1 MNSLNYNLEIIGE
14 QTNYTP
20 RKEIIDP
27 IVNSDKKI
35 FEITADNSYGKT
47 FILNLIAYA
56 LDADKLDSDRILP
69 AIKDSISRYDD
80 QNSYNLDYTIDLVLP
95 DNKKLSLTKE
105 KGRGKLIQ
113 IDGGAPISH
122 NLLHKD
128 LSVIYDV
135 PSNPSER
142 LNAVIKDL
150 GIWNNNLMTKFNKI
164 SRHLNNVTKEFD
176 SVRNEDKIAQLNS
189 KSLKYETDIEEKIF
203 ELDFKKE
210 TLKELTTLTNLKQLA
225 NYLKI
230 KTKNETNLFKLTAAF
245 KLLKKPQKIDKK
257 DEVKIKNYNS
267 ELNRIDT
274 DFRNLITKLIRF
286 IKKDIEISEMI
297 NEGAASLRHYDNIK
311 DKEIKDIF
319 LADNYIVMEQKFMK
333 SIDYIKEDVSL
344 FINKKKSDKSYIIH
358 NSYKEFIIL
367 LENLIDNNIDH
378 LLKTATSVDSS
389 KLKIQLEAII
399 NEHKIKNY
407 DEIKYFFKDDLKPL
421 KGYFSQY
428 FKTSNQLKKETQKKL
443 VSDTESKY
451 YQVEAKLQETKI
463 SLKKVKDFI
472 KKTTVNCSNDMKI
485 DDLSR
490 FDTLAKISDLEHIVR
505 ERVSNTRLT
514 DDLSGSKENISRDI
528 NSLRKAKE
536 ALEFEK
542 KLNDRTYTKEDSK
555 NSSLFNDK
563 QKKRIKL
570 FERMI
575 SRIIANTRQFSLLI
589 SNIEKGDLSKF
600 KDEEDI
606 QFIDIAGKIIAYSMD
621 NKLLRADGEFVELIS
636 YDMVKQEF
644 HCSDN
649 LIIKKDDVSTGLAS
663 ANYLKQRIENVEG
676 KYVVVL
682 LDEIGNMAQ
691 NALDKVIDSI
701 KKLEDQ
707 NRLVLAVFTR
717 PNSNGIKIIN
727 Y

>member
-1 MNSLNYNLEIIGE
+1 MNSLSYNLEIIGE
-14 QTNYTP
+14 NTNYTP

-47 FILNLIAYA
+47 FILNLLAYA

-113 IDGGAPISH
+113 IDGGPPISH
-122 NLLHKD
+122 NMLHSD

-150 GIWNNNLMTKFNKI
+150 GIWNNNLMSKFNKI
-164 SRHLNNVTKEFD
+164 SRYLNNVTKEFD
-176 SVRNEDKIAQLNS
+176 SVRDEEKIAHLKS
-189 KSLKYETDIEEKIF
+189 KSLKYETEIEEKIF
-203 ELDFKKE
+203 ELDYKKE
-210 TLKELTTLTNLKQLA
+210 ILKELTTLTNLNQLSK
-225 NYLKI
+225 YLTVEL
-230 KTKNETNLFKLTAAF
+230 KTESEIFKLTAAF
-245 KLLKKPQKIDKK
+245 KLLKKPQKIEKK
-257 DEVKIKNYNS
+257 DELKIKQYTS
-267 ELNRIDT
+267 ELNQIEIN
-274 DFRNLITKLIRF
+274 FRNLIAKLIKF
-286 IKKDIEISEMI
+286 INRDIEISEMI
-297 NEGAASLRHYDNIK
+297 NEDMSSLRHYDNIK
-311 DKEIKDIF
+311 EKEIKDIF
-319 LADNYIVMEQKFMK
+319 SAENYYVEQERFTK
-333 SIDYIKEDVSL
+333 SVDYIKDRILL
-344 FINKKKSDKSYIIH
+344 FIEEKKSDKSYIIH
-358 NSYKEFIIL
+358 NSYKEFIVL
-367 LENLIDNNIDH
+367 LENLIENNIDH

-389 KLKIQLEAII
+389 KLKTQLESII
-399 NEHKIKNY
+399 KEHKIKNY
-407 DEIKYFFKDDLKPL
+407 DEVKNFFRNDLKPL
-421 KGYFSQY
+421 QGEFSQY
-428 FKTSNQLKKETQKKL
+428 FRTSNQLKKENKKKL
-443 VSDTESKY
+443 VSNTESKY
-451 YQVEAKLQETKI
+451 YEVDAKLREKKAT
-463 SLKKVKDFI
+463 LKKVKGFI
-472 KKTTVNCSNDMKI
+472 TLSTVNCSNDMEIK
-485 DDLSR
+485 DLSR
-490 FDTLAKISDLEHIVR
+490 FDTSGKIADLQYIV
-505 ERVSNTRLT
+505 EKRVSNSKLT
-514 DDLSGSKENISRDI
+514 DNLLGSKDNIIKDI
-528 NSLRKAKE
+528 TSLKKAKE
-536 ALEFEK
+536 SLELEK
-542 KLNDRTYTKEDSK
+542 RLADRTHEKEDAK
-555 NSSLFNDK
+555 NSSTFNDQ

-570 FERMI
+570 FDRMI
-575 SRIIANTRQFSLLI
+575 SRIIANTSQFKEMI
-589 SNIEKGDLSKF
+589 SEIETGDLSKF

-701 KKLEDQ
+701 KKLEAQ

>member
-14 QTNYTP
+14 QNNYTP

-27 IVNSDKKI
+27 IVNSEKKI

-56 LDADKLDSDRILP
+56 LDADKLDNDRILP

-80 QNSYNLDYTIDLVLP
+80 QGSYNLDYTIDLVLP

-105 KGRGKLIQ
+105 KGRGKLMQ
-113 IDGGAPISH
+113 INGGAPISH

-164 SRHLNNVTKEFD
+164 LRHLNNVTKEFD
-176 SVRNEDKIAQLNS
+176 SVRDEDKITQLKS
-189 KSLKYETDIEEKIF
+189 KSLKYETEIEEKIF

-210 TLKELTTLTNLKQLA
+210 TLKELTTLINLKQLSK
-225 NYLKI
+225 YLKV
-230 KTKNETNLFKLTAAF
+230 KTKNEADIFRLTAAF
-245 KLLKKPQKIDKK
+245 KLLKKPQKIEKK
-257 DEVKIKNYNS
+257 DELKIKQYAS
-267 ELNRIDT
+267 ELTQIDT
-274 DFRNLITKLIRF
+274 HFRHLIRNLIKYIN
-286 IKKDIEISEMI
+286 KDIEISEMI
-297 NEGAASLRHYDNIK
+297 KEDMTSLRHYNNIK
-311 DKEIKDIF
+311 EKEIKDVF
-319 LADNYIVMEQKFMK
+319 SAENYITEQEKFIK
-333 SIDYIKEDVSL
+333 SIDYIKDDILL
-344 FINKKKSDKSYIIH
+344 FIEKKKSDKSYIIH
-358 NSYKEFIIL
+358 NSYREFITL
-367 LENLIDNNIDH
+367 LESLMENNIDH
-378 LLKTATSVDSS
+378 LLKSATSVDSS
-389 KLKIQLEAII
+389 KLKTQLESII
-399 NEHKIKNY
+399 KEHKIKNY
-407 DEIKYFFKDDLKPL
+407 DDVKNFFRNDLKPL

-428 FKTSNQLKKETQKKL
+428 YRTNNQLKKESEKKL
-443 VSDTESKY
+443 VSNTESKY
-451 YQVEAKLQETKI
+451 YEVDAKLKEKKYT
-463 SLKKVKDFI
+463 LKKVNGFI
-472 KKTTVNCSNDMKI
+472 TATTVNCANDMEI
-485 DDLSR
+485 DELSR
-490 FDTLAKISDLEHIVR
+490 FDTLGKIADLQYIVEKR
-505 ERVSNTRLT
+505 ISNSQLI
-514 DDLSGSKENISRDI
+514 DNLQESKENISRDI
-528 NSLRKAKE
+528 NSLRKTKE
-536 ALEFEK
+536 TLELEK
-542 KLNDRTYTKEDSK
+542 RMNDRIYTKEDSK
-555 NSSLFNDK
+555 NSSMFNDN

-575 SRIIANTRQFSLLI
+575 SRIIANTKQFKEMI
-589 SNIEKGDLSKF
+589 SEIETGDLSKF

-717 PNSNGIKIIN
+717 PNSNGIKIIK

>member
-14 QTNYTP
+14 NTNYTP

-27 IVNSDKKI
+27 IVSSDKKI

-113 IDGGAPISH
+113 IDGGPPISH
-122 NLLHKD
+122 NLLHSD

-150 GIWNNNLMTKFNKI
+150 GIWNNNLMSKFNKI
-164 SRHLNNVTKEFD
+164 SRYLNNVTKEFD
-176 SVRNEDKIAQLNS
+176 SVRDEEKIAQLKS
-189 KSLKYETDIEEKIF
+189 KSLKYEIEIEEKIF
-203 ELDFKKE
+203 ELDYKKE
-210 TLKELTTLTNLKQLA
+210 ILKELTTLTNLSQLSK
-225 NYLKI
+225 YLTVEL
-230 KTKNETNLFKLTAAF
+230 KTESEIFKLTAAF
-245 KLLKKPQKIDKK
+245 KLLKKPQKIEKK
-257 DEVKIKNYNS
+257 DELKIKQYTS
-267 ELNRIDT
+267 ELNQIEIN
-274 DFRNLITKLIRF
+274 FRNLIAKLIKF
-286 IKKDIEISEMI
+286 INRDIEISEMI
-297 NEGAASLRHYDNIK
+297 NEDMSSLRHYDNIIE
-311 DKEIKDIF
+311 KEIKDIVSAENHYVELERF
-319 LADNYIVMEQKFMK
+319 TK
-333 SIDYIKEDVSL
+333 SVDYIKDRILL
-344 FINKKKSDKSYIIH
+344 FIEKKKSDKSYIIH
-358 NSYKEFIIL
+358 NSYKEFIVL
-367 LENLIDNNIDH
+367 LESLMENNIDH

-389 KLKIQLEAII
+389 KLKTQLESII
-399 NEHKIKNY
+399 KEHKIKNY
-407 DEIKYFFKDDLKPL
+407 DEVKNFFRNDLKPL
-421 KGYFSQY
+421 KGQFSQY
-428 FKTSNQLKKETQKKL
+428 FRTSNQLKKENKKKL
-443 VSDTESKY
+443 VSNTESKY
-451 YQVEAKLQETKI
+451 YEVDAKLREKKAT
-463 SLKKVKDFI
+463 LKKVKGFI
-472 KKTTVNCSNDMKI
+472 TSSTVNCSNDMEI
-485 DDLSR
+485 RDISR
-490 FDTLAKISDLEHIVR
+490 FDTSGKIADLQYIV
-505 ERVSNTRLT
+505 EKRVSNSKLT
-514 DDLSGSKENISRDI
+514 DNLQEAKEDITRDI
-528 NSLRKAKE
+528 NTIKKIKGN
-536 ALEFEK
+536 LEVEK
-542 KLNDRTYTKEDSK
+542 KMNDRIFTKEDSK
-555 NSSLFNDK
+555 NLSIFNDQ

-570 FERMI
+570 FDRMI
-575 SRIIANTRQFSLLI
+575 SRIIANTSQFKEMI
-589 SNIEKGDLSKF
+589 SEIETGDLSKF

>member
-1 MNSLNYNLEIIGE
+1 MNTLKYKLEIIGE
-14 QTNYTP
+14 NTNYTP

-27 IVNSDKKI
+27 IVSSDKKI

-69 AIKDSISRYDD
+69 AIKDSIARYDD
-80 QNSYNLDYTIDLVLP
+80 QNSYNLDYNIDLVLP
-95 DNKKLSLTKE
+95 DNKELSLSKE

-113 IDGGAPISH
+113 INGGAPISH

-164 SRHLNNVTKEFD
+164 SRYLNDVTKQFD
-176 SVRNEDKIAQLNS
+176 SVRDEDKIAHYKSKSQKYEIDITEKVSELNS
-189 KSLKYETDIEEKIF
+189 
-203 ELDFKKE
+203 KKE
-210 TLKELTTLTNLKQLA
+210 TLKELTTLINLDQLS
-225 NYLKI
+225 NYLTVKL
-230 KTKNETNLFKLTAAF
+230 KTESDIFKLTATF
-245 KLLKKPQKIDKK
+245 KQLKKPQKIEKK
-257 DEVKIKNYNS
+257 DELKIKQYTT
-267 ELNRIDT
+267 ELNQIEIN
-274 DFRNLITKLIRF
+274 FRNLIAKLIKF
-286 IKKDIEISEMI
+286 INKDIEISEMI
-297 NEGAASLRHYDNIK
+297 NEDITSFRHYNNIK
-311 DKEIKDIF
+311 EKKIKEIF
-319 LADNYIVMEQKFMK
+319 LSENYISEQDQFMK
-333 SIDYIKEDVSL
+333 SIDYLKEGILL
-344 FINKKKSDKSYIIH
+344 FIEKKKNDKSYIIH
-358 NSYKEFIIL
+358 NSYKEFITL
-367 LENLIDNNIDH
+367 LESLMENNIDH
-378 LLKTATSVDSS
+378 LLKSATTVDTN
-389 KLKIQLEAII
+389 KLKTQLEAII

-407 DEIKYFFKDDLKPL
+407 DEVKNFFRNDLKPL
-421 KGYFSQY
+421 KSYLSQY
-428 FKTSNQLKKETQKKL
+428 YRTNNQLIKESEKKF
-443 VSDTESKY
+443 VSNNESKY
-451 YQVEAKLQETKI
+451 YEVEAKLREKKAR
-463 SLKKVKDFI
+463 LKKVKGLI
-472 KKTTVNCSNDMKI
+472 TASTVNCSNEMEI
-485 DDLSR
+485 RDLSR
-490 FDTLAKISDLEHIVR
+490 FDTSGKITDLRYIV
-505 ERVSNTRLT
+505 EKRVSNSKLT
-514 DDLSGSKENISRDI
+514 DNLQEAKENITRDI
-528 NSLRKAKE
+528 NTLKKIKGN
-536 ALEFEK
+536 LEVEK
-542 KLNDRTYTKEDSK
+542 KMNDRIFTKEDSK
-555 NSSLFNDK
+555 NSSIFNDQ

-575 SRIIANTRQFSLLI
+575 SRIIANTSQFKEMI
-589 SNIEKGDLSKF
+589 SEIKTGDLSKF
-600 KDEEDI
+600 KDKEDI

-649 LIIKKDDVSTGLAS
+649 LIIKKEDVSTGLAS

-701 KKLEDQ
+701 KKLEEQ

>member
-14 QTNYTP
+14 NTNYTP

-176 SVRNEDKIAQLNS
+176 SVRNEDKIAQLKS

-210 TLKELTTLTNLKQLA
+210 TLKELRTLTNLKQLA

-333 SIDYIKEDVSL
+333 SIDYIKEDVLL

-358 NSYKEFIIL
+358 NSYKEFILL

-407 DEIKYFFKDDLKPL
+407 DEIKYFFRDDLKPL

-472 KKTTVNCSNDMKI
+472 KKTTVDCSNDMKI

-505 ERVSNTRLT
+505 KRVSNTRLT

-528 NSLRKAKE
+528 NSLRKTKE

-542 KLNDRTYTKEDSK
+542 RLNDRTYTKEDSK

>member
-1 MNSLNYNLEIIGE
+1 MNTLKYNLEIIGE
-14 QTNYTP
+14 NTNYTP

-69 AIKDSISRYDD
+69 TIKDSISRYDD
-80 QNSYNLDYTIDLVLP
+80 QESYNLNYNIDLVLP
-95 DNKKLSLTKE
+95 DNKQLSLSKG

-113 IDGGAPISH
+113 IDGGAPISY

-164 SRHLNNVTKEFD
+164 SRHLNDVTKQFD
-176 SVRNEDKIAQLNS
+176 SVRDEDKIALHKS
-189 KSLKYETDIEEKIF
+189 KSLKLEAEIEEKIF

-210 TLKELTTLTNLKQLA
+210 ILSEIDILLHLKQLS
-225 NYLKI
+225 NYSTI
-230 KTKNETNLFKLTAAF
+230 KTKNESESFKLSAAF
-245 KLLKKPQKIDKK
+245 KLLKKPQRIEKK
-257 DEVKIKNYNS
+257 DELKIKQHAL
-267 ELNRIDT
+267 ELTQIGAS
-274 DFRNLITKLIRF
+274 FRNIIAKLIRF
-286 IKKDIEISEMI
+286 INKDIEISEMI
-297 NEGAASLRHYDNIK
+297 NEDMTSFRHYNNIK
-311 DKEIKDIF
+311 EKEIKDIF
-319 LADNYIVMEQKFMK
+319 SAENYSTEQDRFMRG
-333 SIDYIKEDVSL
+333 IDYIQNSILL
-344 FINKKKSDKSYIIH
+344 FIEKKKNDKSYIIH
-358 NSYKEFIIL
+358 NSYREFITL
-367 LENLIDNNIDH
+367 LESLMENNIDH
-378 LLKTATSVDSS
+378 LLKSATTVDSS
-389 KLKIQLEAII
+389 TLKTQLEAII

-407 DEIKYFFKDDLKPL
+407 DEVRNFFRNELKPL
-421 KGYFSQY
+421 KGYFAQY
-428 FKTSNQLKKETQKKL
+428 FRTNNQLKKESDKKL
-443 VSDTESKY
+443 VSNTESKY
-451 YQVEAKLQETKI
+451 YDVEAKLKDKKAT
-463 SLKKVKDFI
+463 LKKVNSLI
-472 KKTTVNCSNDMKI
+472 TTSKVNCANAMEI
-485 DDLSR
+485 DDLNR
-490 FDTLAKISDLEHIVR
+490 LDTLEKIADLQYIV
-505 ERVSNTRLT
+505 EKRVSNSKLT
-514 DDLSGSKENISRDI
+514 ENLKESKENLSAEIK
-528 NSLRKAKE
+528 SLQKRKG
-536 ALEFEK
+536 ALELDK
-542 KLNDRTYTKEDSK
+542 RMNDRIYTKEDSK
-555 NSSLFNDK
+555 NSSIFNDQ

-575 SRIIANTRQFSLLI
+575 SSIIANTKQFSSLI

-600 KDEEDI
+600 KDVEDI

-621 NKLLRADGEFVELIS
+621 NKLLRADGEFAELIS

-701 KKLEDQ
+701 KKLEEQ

>member
-14 QTNYTP
+14 NTNYTP

-27 IVNSDKKI
+27 IVSSDKKI

-113 IDGGAPISH
+113 IDGGPPISH
-122 NLLHKD
+122 NLLHSD

-150 GIWNNNLMTKFNKI
+150 GIWNNNLMSKFNKI
-164 SRHLNNVTKEFD
+164 SRYLNNVTKEFD
-176 SVRNEDKIAQLNS
+176 SVRDEEKIAQLKS
-189 KSLKYETDIEEKIF
+189 KSLKYEIEIEEKIF
-203 ELDFKKE
+203 ELDYKKE
-210 TLKELTTLTNLKQLA
+210 ILKELTTLTNLSQLSK
-225 NYLKI
+225 YLTVEL
-230 KTKNETNLFKLTAAF
+230 KTESEIFKLTAAF
-245 KLLKKPQKIDKK
+245 KLLKKPQKIEKK
-257 DEVKIKNYNS
+257 DELKIKQYTS
-267 ELNRIDT
+267 ELNQIEIN
-274 DFRNLITKLIRF
+274 FRNLIAKLIKF
-286 IKKDIEISEMI
+286 INRDIEISEMI
-297 NEGAASLRHYDNIK
+297 NEDMSSLRHYDNIIE
-311 DKEIKDIF
+311 KEIKDIVSAENHYVELERF
-319 LADNYIVMEQKFMK
+319 TK
-333 SIDYIKEDVSL
+333 SVDYIKDRILL
-344 FINKKKSDKSYIIH
+344 FIEKKKSDKSYIIH
-358 NSYKEFIIL
+358 NSYKEFIVL
-367 LENLIDNNIDH
+367 LESLMENNIDH

-389 KLKIQLEAII
+389 KLKTQLESII
-399 NEHKIKNY
+399 KEHKIKNY
-407 DEIKYFFKDDLKPL
+407 DEVKNFFRNDLKPL
-421 KGYFSQY
+421 KGQFSQY
-428 FKTSNQLKKETQKKL
+428 FRTSNQLKKENKKKL
-443 VSDTESKY
+443 VSNTESKY
-451 YQVEAKLQETKI
+451 YEVDAKLREKKAT
-463 SLKKVKDFI
+463 LKKVKGFI
-472 KKTTVNCSNDMKI
+472 TSSTVNCSNDMEI
-485 DDLSR
+485 RDLSR
-490 FDTLAKISDLEHIVR
+490 FDTSGKIADLQYIV
-505 ERVSNTRLT
+505 EKRVSNSKLT
-514 DDLSGSKENISRDI
+514 DNLQEAKEDITRDI
-528 NSLRKAKE
+528 NTIKKIKGN
-536 ALEFEK
+536 LEVEK
-542 KLNDRTYTKEDSK
+542 KMNDRIFTKEDSK
-555 NSSLFNDK
+555 NLSIFNDQ

-570 FERMI
+570 FDRMI
-575 SRIIANTRQFSLLI
+575 SRIIANTSQFKEMI
-589 SNIEKGDLSKF
+589 SEIETGDLSKF

>member
-56 LDADKLDSDRILP
+56 LDADKLDSDRILTT
-69 AIKDSISRYDD
+69 IKDSISRYDD

-176 SVRNEDKIAQLNS
+176 SVRNEDKIAQLKS

-274 DFRNLITKLIRF
+274 DFRDLITKLIRF

-333 SIDYIKEDVSL
+333 SIDYIKEDVLL

-407 DEIKYFFKDDLKPL
+407 DEIKYFFRDDLKPL